1 MNIHEQR
8 KRMRLKKLLAVAGV
22 SALSVIGSVGIM
34 LSSAS
39 ANPTPTPQN
48 LPPDQIVLVGA
59 CFSFDQ
65 LHDADMQAVHNY
77 QLNGP
82 PAGVWLER
90 GNMGGNNWQ
99 PAADFPNHFFTFFC
113 IVTTPPFV
121 PGAPGVPTPPIATTT
136 TVPVA
141 TTLPVVSTTVPVA
154 TTLPATPPENPCTGL
169 DDCHVTCNQ
178 DTVGTDDCNICIGN
192 GSCDVIECPVDFTLN
207 SAGECI
213 PVVIAP
219 PIVTTT
225 TVPVPVTH
233 CVIVR
238 RVQICTIPPPT
249 TVEPTTTSTT
259 VAPTTTTV
267 APTTSTTAAENPCNG
282 IDDCHVVCNHDSVG
296 TDDCQICIGNE
307 DCDAVPAQPI
317 APTTTVAPETT
328 TTVAPTT
335 TTVHVTTTTVHVA
348 PHNGY

>member
-1 MNIHEQR
+1 
-8 KRMRLKKLLAVAGV
+8 MRIKKLLAVAGV

-99 PAADFPNHFFTFFC
+99 PAAEFPNNFNVFIC
-113 IVTTPPFV
+113 VIVTPPFV
-121 PGAPGVPTPPIATTT
+121 PGAPGVPTPPIVTTTTTPVVTPPIVTTT

-141 TTLPVVSTTVPVA
+141 TTLPA
-154 TTLPATPPENPCTGL
+154 ENPCTGMS
-169 DDCHVTCNQ
+169 DCTIVCDH

-192 GSCDVIECPVDFTLN
+192 GSCDVIECPVQFTVN
-207 SAGECI
+207 SSGECI
-213 PVVIAP
+213 PIVTP

-225 TVPVPVTH
+225 TIPVATTLPATPPVTH

-238 RVQICTIPPPT
+238 RVQICTIPPT
-249 TVEPTTTSTT
+249 TVAPTTSTT
-259 VAPTTTTV
+259 VAPTTTI
-267 APTTSTTAAENPCNG
+267 APTTTVPVATTLPVVPTTEANPCQG
-282 IDDCHVVCNHDSVG
+282 INDCHVVCNHDSVG

-307 DCDAVPAQPI
+307 DCNAVPAPPI
-317 APTTTVAPETT
+317 VTTTTVAPETT
-328 TTVAPTT
+328 TTV
-335 TTVHVTTTTVHVA
+335 HVTPVSVSV
-348 PHNGY
+348 PHHPYG

>member
-1 MNIHEQR
+1 
-8 KRMRLKKLLAVAGV
+8 
-22 SALSVIGSVGIM
+22 
-34 LSSAS
+34 
-39 ANPTPTPQN
+39 
-48 LPPDQIVLVGA
+48 
-59 CFSFDQ
+59 
-65 LHDADMQAVHNY
+65 
-77 QLNGP
+77 
-82 PAGVWLER
+82 
-90 GNMGGNNWQ
+90 
-99 PAADFPNHFFTFFC
+99 
-113 IVTTPPFV
+113 
-121 PGAPGVPTPPIATTT
+121 
-136 TVPVA
+136 
-141 TTLPVVSTTVPVA
+141 
-154 TTLPATPPENPCTGL
+154 
-169 DDCHVTCNQ
+169 
-178 DTVGTDDCNICIGN
+178 VGTDDCNICIGN